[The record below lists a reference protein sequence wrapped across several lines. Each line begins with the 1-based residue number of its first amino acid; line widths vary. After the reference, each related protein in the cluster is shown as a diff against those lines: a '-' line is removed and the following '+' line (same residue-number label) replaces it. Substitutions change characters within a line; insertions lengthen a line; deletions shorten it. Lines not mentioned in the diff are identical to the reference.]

1 MSPIALML
9 IIALT
14 TTVILTLAGRGA
26 AQRRVA
32 FQPVTVRAA
41 KSRRR

>member
-1 MSPIALML
+1 MSPIAFML

-14 TTVILTLAGRGA
+14 ATVILSLAGRAA

>member
-1 MSPIALML
+1 MSPIAFML

-14 TTVILTLAGRGA
+14 TTVILTLAGRA
-26 AQRRVA
+26 TAQRRVA
-32 FQPVTVRAA
+32 CQPVTVRAA